1 MMTVRPVQLGCGR
14 QGLSVSVAL
23 AALIAVAAWAA
34 LGPLTE
40 RSLADT
46 PNNPLQLQSLTDTT
60 AAFT

>member
-1 MMTVRPVQLGCGR
+1 M
-14 QGLSVSVAL
+14 SVAL